1 MRNDDWRSRWE
12 REQED
17 REEELAQLR
26 MEAKAKEAKLPAP
39 VNKKGQ
45 YLLPLE
51 EIWTRSRRSPGSW

>member
-1 MRNDDWRSRWE
+1 MRKDDWRSRWE

-17 REEELAQLR
+17 REEELAQIR
-26 MEAKAKEAKLPAP
+26 KEAKAKEAQLPTP

-51 EIWTRSRRSPGSW
+51 EILTRSRRSPGSW